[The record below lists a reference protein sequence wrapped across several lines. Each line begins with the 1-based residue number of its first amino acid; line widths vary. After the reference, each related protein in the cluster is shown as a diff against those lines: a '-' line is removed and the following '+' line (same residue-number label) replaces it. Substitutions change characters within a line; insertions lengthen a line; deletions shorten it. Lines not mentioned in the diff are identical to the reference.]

1 MPEQQNAQ
9 LQNAELQHDAPVN
22 AAADAG
28 ESWMTQ
34 ETYDLAA
41 AVAALESRD
50 EALRFLR
57 DLCTVREL
65 QELGQRWH
73 VARLLAEGVPYHQI
87 SEQTGASS
95 ATVSRVNQW
104 LRYGRSGYRTLIDRM
119 ERR

>member
-41 AVAALESRD
+41 AVAAL
-50 EALRFLR
+50 
-57 DLCTVREL
+57 
-65 QELGQRWH
+65 
-73 VARLLAEGVPYHQI
+73 
-87 SEQTGASS
+87 
-95 ATVSRVNQW
+95 
-104 LRYGRSGYRTLIDRM
+104 
-119 ERR
+119 